1 MIRRLSG
8 AGALAL
14 MLAAAAVATWPLLRP
29 PDGRLR
35 LTVLDVGQ
43 GDAIVVEA
51 PDGRALLIDAGPGGP
66 MRLDTG
72 ERVVAPYLWNRGH
85 LRLSKTIVTDPDADH
100 AGGMG
105 AIRRLFGVAEP
116 WDVEQLARG
125 PHWFGGVMLSL
136 VWPRV
141 DQVRGWR
148 APSETRSFWGL
159 SGETCMTCPSADRL
173 PAWSRRGPAT
183 PSPGLVRDAADQGP
197 EPLRDP
203 LLLGVAGRNAP
214 STSAPDPVASVVEE
228 GPRPPAR
235 HAARGRNDETL
246 VLRIEYGLASFLLA
260 SDIEAGAE
268 QALVASR
275 VPLGATVLKVAHH
288 GSRTSSTPELLRAV
302 APTVAV
308 ISVGARNP
316 YGHPDTGVLGRLA
329 AAVARVYR
337 TDRDGAV
344 IFESDGRELTVTRWV
359 TRSVERFCLDPET
372 PC

>member
-1 MIRRLSG
+1 MLRRLSG

-14 MLAAAAVATWPLLRP
+14 MLAAIALAAWPLLRP

-35 LTVLDVGQ
+35 LTVLDIGQ

-85 LRLSKTIVTDPDADH
+85 LRLAKTIVTDPDADH
-100 AGGMG
+100 AGGIG
-105 AIRRLFGVAEP
+105 AIRRLFGVVEA

-125 PHWFGGVMLSL
+125 PHWFGGAMLSL
-136 VWPRV
+136 VWPR
-141 DQVRGWR
+141 W
-148 APSETRSFWGL
+148 E
-159 SGETCMTCPSADRL
+159 
-173 PAWSRRGPAT
+173 
-183 PSPGLVRDAADQGP
+183 
-197 EPLRDP
+197 
-203 LLLGVAGRNAP
+203 VAG
-214 STSAPDPVASVVEE
+214 
-228 GPRPPAR
+228 

-260 SDIEAGAE
+260 SDIEAAAE

-275 VPLGATVLKVAHH
+275 APLGATVLKVAHH
-288 GSRTSSTPELLRAV
+288 GSRTSSTPAFLHAV
-302 APTVAV
+302 APTAAV

-316 YGHPDTGVLGRLA
+316 YGHPDAGVLERLRTA
-329 AAVARVYR
+329 GARVYR
-337 TDRDGAV
+337 TDSDGAV
-344 IFESDGRELTVTRWV
+344 IFETDGRALTVTRWA
-359 TRSVERFCLDPET
+359 TRTVERFCLDPET

>member
-1 MIRRLSG
+1 MSRRLSG

-14 MLAAAAVATWPLLRP
+14 MLAAIALAAWPLLRP
-29 PDGRLR
+29 PEGRLR

-85 LRLSKTIVTDPDADH
+85 LRLAKTIVTDPDADH

-125 PHWFGGVMLSL
+125 PHWFGGAMLSL
-136 VWPRV
+136 VWPRWEV
-141 DQVRGWR
+141 AG
-148 APSETRSFWGL
+148 
-159 SGETCMTCPSADRL
+159 
-173 PAWSRRGPAT
+173 RGP
-183 PSPGLVRDAADQGP
+183 G
-197 EPLRDP
+197 PLREP
-203 LLLGVAGRNAP
+203 LLLRVAGSNAP
-214 STSAPDPVASVVEE
+214 DAAAPGSVASVVSER
-228 GPRPPAR
+228 PRPPAR

-260 SDIEAGAE
+260 SDIEAAAE

-275 VPLGATVLKVAHH
+275 APLGATVLKVAHH
-288 GSRTSSTPELLRAV
+288 GSRTSSTPAFLHAV
-302 APTVAV
+302 APTAAA

-316 YGHPDTGVLGRLA
+316 YGHPDAGVLERLRTA
-329 AAVARVYR
+329 GARVYR
-337 TDRDGAV
+337 TDSDGAV
-344 IFESDGRELTVTRWV
+344 IFETDGRALTVTRWA
-359 TRSVERFCLDPET
+359 TRTVERFCLDPET

>member
-1 MIRRLSG
+1 MLRRLSG

-14 MLAAAAVATWPLLRP
+14 MLAAIALAAWPLLRP

-35 LTVLDVGQ
+35 LTVLDIGQ

-85 LRLSKTIVTDPDADH
+85 LRLAKTIVTDADADH

-125 PHWFGGVMLSL
+125 PHWFGGAMLSL
-136 VWPRV
+136 VWPR
-141 DQVRGWR
+141 W
-148 APSETRSFWGL
+148 E
-159 SGETCMTCPSADRL
+159 
-173 PAWSRRGPAT
+173 
-183 PSPGLVRDAADQGP
+183 
-197 EPLRDP
+197 
-203 LLLGVAGRNAP
+203 VAG
-214 STSAPDPVASVVEE
+214 
-228 GPRPPAR
+228 
-235 HAARGRNDETL
+235 HAARSRNDETL
-246 VLRIEYGLASFLLA
+246 VLWIEYGLASFLLA
-260 SDIEAGAE
+260 SDIEAAAE

-275 VPLGATVLKVAHH
+275 APLGATVLKVAHH
-288 GSRTSSTPELLRAV
+288 GSRTSSTPAFLHTV
-302 APTVAV
+302 APTAAV

-316 YGHPDTGVLGRLA
+316 YGHPDAGVLERLRTA
-329 AAVARVYR
+329 GARVYR
-337 TDRDGAV
+337 TDSDGAV
-344 IFESDGRELTVTRWV
+344 IFETDGRALTVTRWA
-359 TRSVERFCLDPET
+359 TRTVERFCLDPET

>member
-1 MIRRLSG
+1 MSRRLSG

-14 MLAAAAVATWPLLRP
+14 MLAAIALAAWPLLRP
-29 PDGRLR
+29 PEGRLR

-85 LRLSKTIVTDPDADH
+85 LRLAKTIVTDPDADH

-125 PHWFGGVMLSL
+125 PHWFGGAMLSL
-136 VWPRV
+136 VWPR
-141 DQVRGWR
+141 W
-148 APSETRSFWGL
+148 E
-159 SGETCMTCPSADRL
+159 
-173 PAWSRRGPAT
+173 
-183 PSPGLVRDAADQGP
+183 
-197 EPLRDP
+197 
-203 LLLGVAGRNAP
+203 VAG
-214 STSAPDPVASVVEE
+214 
-228 GPRPPAR
+228 
-235 HAARGRNDETL
+235 HAARSRNDETL
-246 VLRIEYGLASFLLA
+246 VLWIEYGLASFLLA
-260 SDIEAGAE
+260 SDIEAAAE

-275 VPLGATVLKVAHH
+275 APLGATVLKVAHH
-288 GSRTSSTPELLRAV
+288 GSRTSSTPAFLHAV
-302 APTVAV
+302 APTAAV

-316 YGHPDTGVLGRLA
+316 YGHPDAGVLERLRTA
-329 AAVARVYR
+329 GARVYR
-337 TDRDGAV
+337 TDSDGAV
-344 IFESDGRELTVTRWV
+344 IFETDGRALTVTRWA
-359 TRSVERFCLDPET
+359 TRTVERFCLDPET

>member
-1 MIRRLSG
+1 MLRRLSG

-14 MLAAAAVATWPLLRP
+14 MLAAIALAAWPLLRP

-35 LTVLDVGQ
+35 LTVLDIGQ

-85 LRLSKTIVTDPDADH
+85 LRLAKTIVTDADADH

-125 PHWFGGVMLSL
+125 PHWFGGAMLSL
-136 VWPRV
+136 VWPR
-141 DQVRGWR
+141 W
-148 APSETRSFWGL
+148 E
-159 SGETCMTCPSADRL
+159 
-173 PAWSRRGPAT
+173 
-183 PSPGLVRDAADQGP
+183 
-197 EPLRDP
+197 
-203 LLLGVAGRNAP
+203 VAG
-214 STSAPDPVASVVEE
+214 
-228 GPRPPAR
+228 
-235 HAARGRNDETL
+235 HAARSRNDETL
-246 VLRIEYGLASFLLA
+246 VLWIEYGLASFLLA
-260 SDIEAGAE
+260 SDIEAAAE

-275 VPLGATVLKVAHH
+275 APLGATVLKVAHH
-288 GSRTSSTPELLRAV
+288 GSRTSSTPAFLHAV
-302 APTVAV
+302 APTAAV

-316 YGHPDTGVLGRLA
+316 YGHPDAGVLERLRTA
-329 AAVARVYR
+329 GARVYR
-337 TDRDGAV
+337 TDSDGAV
-344 IFESDGRELTVTRWV
+344 IFETDGRALTVTRWA
-359 TRSVERFCLDPET
+359 TRTVERFCLDPET

>member
-1 MIRRLSG
+1 MSRRLSG

-14 MLAAAAVATWPLLRP
+14 MLAAVALVAWPLLRP

-51 PDGRALLIDAGPGGP
+51 PDGRALLIDVGPGGP

-85 LRLSKTIVTDPDADH
+85 LRLAEAIVTDPDADH

-105 AIRRLFGVAEP
+105 AIRRLFGVVEP

-125 PHWFGGVMLSL
+125 PHWFGGAMLSL
-136 VWPRV
+136 VWPRWEV
-141 DQVRGWR
+141 AGR
-148 APSETRSFWGL
+148 APG
-159 SGETCMTCPSADRL
+159 
-173 PAWSRRGPAT
+173 
-183 PSPGLVRDAADQGP
+183 
-197 EPLRDP
+197 PLRDP
-203 LLLGVAGRNAP
+203 LLLRVAG
-214 STSAPDPVASVVEE
+214 
-228 GPRPPAR
+228 PPAR
-235 HAARGRNDETL
+235 HVARGRNDETL

-260 SDIEAGAE
+260 SDIEAAAE

-275 VPLGATVLKVAHH
+275 APLGATVLKVAHH
-288 GSRTSSTPELLRAV
+288 GSRTSSTPAFLHAV

-316 YGHPDTGVLGRLA
+316 YGHPDAGVLERLRTA
-329 AAVARVYR
+329 GARVYR
-337 TDRDGAV
+337 TDSDGAV
-344 IFESDGRELTVTRWV
+344 IFETDGRALSVTRWA
-359 TRSVERFCLDPET
+359 TGTVERFCLDPET
-372 PC
+372 LC